1 MSLEDRLK
9 RVEEIVSKLNDEL
22 TSLKV
27 ALAETATKAE
37 LTEVRLALSNLSTS
51 VETLKA
57 SNEKMYSLLKW
68 VIYILLGIVGIIVGF
83 KVTPPP

>member
-37 LTEVRLALSNLSTS
+37 LTEVKLALSNLSTS

-68 VIYILLGIVGIIVGF
+68 VIYILLGIIGIIVGF

>member
-1 MSLEDRLK
+1 MSVEERLK
-9 RVEEIVSKLNDEL
+9 RVEEVISKLNDEL
-22 TSLKV
+22 THLKIDLV
-27 ALAETATKAE
+27 NTATKAE
-37 LTEVRLALSNLSTS
+37 LADVKLALTNLATS

-68 VIYILLGIVGIIVGF
+68 VIYILLGIIGIIVGF

>member
-27 ALAETATKAE
+27 SLAETATKAE
-37 LTEVRLALSNLSTS
+37 LTEVKLALSNLSTS

>member
-9 RVEEIVSKLNDEL
+9 RVEEVISKLNDEL
-22 TSLKV
+22 THLKID
-27 ALAETATKAE
+27 LANTATKAE
-37 LTEVRLALSNLSTS
+37 LADVKLALTNLATS

-68 VIYILLGIVGIIVGF
+68 VIYILLGIIGIIVGF